1 MYFLHA
7 DERLEDRSLFMLS
20 WAIFVACA
28 IPEFLDNECPSP
40 RRLVISTTV
49 KHVVDSTL
57 YDQVYPTDIPT
68 EYSGKTVKTVLSK
81 FMESGFK

>member
-1 MYFLHA
+1 
-7 DERLEDRSLFMLS
+7 MLS

-40 RRLVISTTV
+40 RRLVISTT
-49 KHVVDSTL
+49 L
-57 YDQVYPTDIPT
+57 YDQVYPT

>member
-1 MYFLHA
+1 MYFVHA
-7 DERLEDRSLFMLS
+7 DERLEDRSLVMLS
-20 WAIFVACA
+20 WAIFVAYA
-28 IPEFLDNECPSP
+28 IPEFLDNECLPP